1 VRSNSDAHLALTIN
15 STHFMNERV
24 KQTFG
29 VPLAFPNISSLRG
42 VESDPSD
49 YRNIVE
55 TSLLV
60 AQPTVLQC
68 WTHSQTDGDDG
79 GGGVVVGCDDGTLYV
94 FHQTCQPTNALDLQ
108 SVEVTQPSPKPKPS
122 RRPGR
127 SSRSGTPPT
136 PAFPLSATFNVSAR
150 SRIVSGIT
158 TDPVEAPKNYVDFD
172 DEPDKL
178 KDILKG
184 RTPKEKHGVSDPIS
198 EKNGRLIKS
207 PAASITEPASSSN
220 HRKPR
225 SPLSATNSPART
237 PSFSVPASPKG
248 QESFTIL
255 DPPHEMS
262 LRYHII
268 PSKSG
273 SGRAVRSVRML
284 QDNRFIAVLHET
296 G

>member
-1 VRSNSDAHLALTIN
+1 
-15 STHFMNERV
+15 MNERV
-24 KQTFG
+24 KQTFA
-29 VPLAFPNISSLRG
+29 VPLAFTNISSLRS

-55 TSLLV
+55 TSLFD
-60 AQPTVLQC
+60 ARPTVLQC
-68 WTHSQTDGDDG
+68 WTHSPKDRDDG
-79 GGGVVVGCDDGTLYV
+79 GGGVIVGCDDGTLYV

-108 SVEVTQPSPKPKPS
+108 SVEITQPSPQRKPS
-122 RRPGR
+122 RRPRR

-136 PAFPLSATFNVSAR
+136 PAFPLSATFNISAR
-150 SRIVSGIT
+150 SRVVSGVT

-184 RTPKEKHGVSDPIS
+184 RTPKEKHGVSEPTS
-198 EKNGRLIKS
+198 EKNGRLVKS
-207 PAASITEPASSSN
+207 PAASITEPASSSK

-225 SPLSATNSPART
+225 SLLSATNSPAHT
-237 PSFSVPASPKG
+237 PSSFSVPASPKG
-248 QESFTIL
+248 QESFTII
-255 DPPHEMS
+255 DAPHEMS

-273 SGRAVRSVRML
+273 SGRAVRSVQML